1 MRAFFIAVKPM
12 LLNLNNA
19 DRFNSLFILGI
30 YKINPLWGRQDGR
43 NRGLIKDVRFINNLS
58 THIGYGKIPRKC
70 LSKGYA
76 YFIYHRIRC
85 HTKWGR

>member
-30 YKINPLWGRQDGR
+30 YKINPLWGRQGGI
-43 NRGLIKDVRFINNLS
+43 NRGLIKYLRFINNLS
-58 THIGYGKIPRKC
+58 THIGNSKIPGEC
-70 LSKGYA
+70 LSKSYA
-76 YFIYHRIRC
+76 YFIYHRIR
-85 HTKWGR
+85 